1 MPRGVRLGCTTSRG
15 RDESFC
21 LGASGSDHAALA
33 RDMGRTRPSDQ
44 QDEILVLFLRLHRMA
59 VLRRH
64 FLRRVPDSLLRLG
77 SGRMRY
83 KIEIDGDVLLD
94 VLHWLENTGR
104 YKDAV
109 GIRDQYVRQHK
120 QELKRLDALG
130 KGVASQ
136 KSASAEEALRVFG
149 DFFGAK

>member
-1 MPRGVRLGCTTSRG
+1 
-15 RDESFC
+15 
-21 LGASGSDHAALA
+21 
-33 RDMGRTRPSDQ
+33 
-44 QDEILVLFLRLHRMA
+44 
-59 VLRRH
+59 
-64 FLRRVPDSLLRLG
+64 
-77 SGRMRY
+77 MRY

-130 KGVASQ
+130 KGVASR
-136 KSASAEEALRVFG
+136 KSASAEEALKVFG

>member
-1 MPRGVRLGCTTSRG
+1 M
-15 RDESFC
+15 
-21 LGASGSDHAALA
+21 
-33 RDMGRTRPSDQ
+33 
-44 QDEILVLFLRLHRMA
+44 VLFLRLHRMT

-77 SGRMRY
+77 SDRMRY

-109 GIRDQYVRQHK
+109 DIRDQYVRQHD
-120 QELKRLDALG
+120 QALKRLDALG
-130 KGVASQ
+130 EGIASQ
-136 KSASAEEALRVFG
+136 KSASAEEALKVFE
-149 DFFGAK
+149 DFFGGK

>member
-1 MPRGVRLGCTTSRG
+1 
-15 RDESFC
+15 
-21 LGASGSDHAALA
+21 
-33 RDMGRTRPSDQ
+33 
-44 QDEILVLFLRLHRMA
+44 
-59 VLRRH
+59 
-64 FLRRVPDSLLRLG
+64 
-77 SGRMRY
+77 MRY

>member
-21 LGASGSDHAALA
+21 LGASSADHAALA

-64 FLRRVPDSLLRLG
+64 FLRRVPDSLLRLWG
-77 SGRMRY
+77 DRMRY

-94 VLHWLENTGR
+94 VFHWLENTGR
-104 YKDAV
+104 YQAAV
-109 GIRDQYVRQHK
+109 AIRDQYVVQQRQA
-120 QELKRLDALG
+120 LKRLDDLG
-130 KGVASQ
+130 KGASPQ
-136 KSASAEEALRVFG
+136 KSASAEEALKVFG
-149 DFFGAK
+149 EFFGGK